1 MPGCQPA
8 SDHHRL
14 IKIKVVAGGLPD
26 AGGKGGSISG
36 NVKDNGDK
44 WLNCN
49 THPLHFYHAQGRKK
63 ATDPSGQILHLSG
76 QELHNGERE
85 G

>member
-1 MPGCQPA
+1 MPA
-8 SDHHRL
+8 VR
-14 IKIKVVAGGLPD
+14 
-26 AGGKGGSISG
+26 GGSISG

-76 QELHNGERE
+76 QELHRVCPENSRG
-85 G
+85 